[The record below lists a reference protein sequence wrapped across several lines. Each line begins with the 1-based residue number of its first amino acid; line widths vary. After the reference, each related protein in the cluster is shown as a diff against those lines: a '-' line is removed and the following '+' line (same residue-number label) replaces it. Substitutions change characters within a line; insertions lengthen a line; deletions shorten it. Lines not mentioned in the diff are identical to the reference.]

1 MDVEEIFNKDF
12 VDFCRIHTVND
23 ISKRYD
29 IEKKTV
35 RYFIKRFDLDYL
47 KNGTLKELF
56 KKLSKDENF
65 LKFCKEHILNE
76 IFEEY
81 FTGDGMNFNYRT
93 FKVYMINSNIE
104 HLVIAGR
111 PKKKD
116 KDSFDSKYNTPEM
129 KEYLESHEMKDITAK
144 LKISRQYA
152 YYVCTKLGVR
162 PKRPD
167 RSYFSRVDKD
177 EFVRFAKDHTIVEI
191 AEKYNITE
199 NYCRKVLDKY
209 SIDFKPLLVKNI
221 IRDVDRFIEYSMS
234 HSISDTAKEFGV
246 HPNTVMRYNM
256 KYNVERP
263 GRIRATK

>member
-12 VDFCRIHTVND
+12 VNFCRIHTVND

-29 IEKKTV
+29 IEKKII
-35 RYFIKRFDLDYL
+35 RYFIKMFDLDYL
-47 KNGTLKELF
+47 KNGTLKERF

-65 LKFCKEHILNE
+65 LKFCKEHVLSE

-81 FTGDGMNFNYRT
+81 FTKDGMKFKYRT
-93 FKVYMINSNIE
+93 FLVHMLDSNIE
-104 HLVIAGR
+104 HLLVVGR

-116 KDSFDSKYNTPEM
+116 KNRFDSKYNTQEM
-129 KEYLESHEMKDITAK
+129 KEYLQTHEMKEITAK
-144 LKISRQYA
+144 LNISRQYA

-167 RSYFSRVDKD
+167 YSYFSKVNKE
-177 EFVRFAKDHTIVEI
+177 EFKQFSKDHTITEI

-199 NYCRKVLDKY
+199 NYCRRILDKY
-209 SIDFKPLLVKNI
+209 SIAFKPLLVKNVI
-221 IRDVDRFIEYSMS
+221 HDIDRFIEYSMS

-246 HPNTVMRYNM
+246 HPNTVMRYNV
-256 KYNVERP
+256 KYKVERP
-263 GRIRATK
+263 GRIRNTK